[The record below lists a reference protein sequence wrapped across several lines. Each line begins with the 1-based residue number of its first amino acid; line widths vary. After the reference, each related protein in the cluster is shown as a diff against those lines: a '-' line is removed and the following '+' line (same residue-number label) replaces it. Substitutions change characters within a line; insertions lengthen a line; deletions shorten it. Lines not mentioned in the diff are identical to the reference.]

1 MKFSATNNKAV
12 YPVLGI
18 PVQVYAENPDLGR
31 LIENRY
37 GHWRKVP
44 IEDKSGQ
51 PVMVVNIE
59 DFRSSNNRVG
69 SEEIAYK
76 VKEYLVEAYGPGFS
90 FMVDRKSGR
99 AEAKVDPRVAA
110 NRDFFIRSI
119 LDTMVLF
126 LATSIDRIPLHAAV
140 IICHETA
147 MILCG
152 QAGSGKTTL
161 AYELYRRGAGVLA
174 ESVVYISFNSLYRLW
189 GDVQSFNLRP
199 DAKEIFPELADL
211 KAKKLPNGKTK
222 IQLNLPKPGQDD
234 RRLFNFNGPMKLVM
248 VERVKNSQSTLE
260 AIAYEE
266 AFKKLL
272 RDLEPG
278 FDLSHEFK
286 SKMPHF
292 PVSGAYR
299 LQAGDDLHRKADLIE
314 MLCAGGKS
322 SEK

>member
-1 MKFSATNNKAV
+1 MNFSATNNKAV
-12 YPVLGI
+12 YPVLGV
-18 PVQVYAENPDLGR
+18 PVQVYAENPDLGK

-44 IEDKSGQ
+44 IENKSSR
-51 PVMVVNIE
+51 PLMDVNIE

-76 VKEYLVEAYGPGFS
+76 VEECLVEAYGPGFS
-90 FMVDRKSGR
+90 FMVDRNSGR
-99 AEAKVDPRVAA
+99 AEAKVDPRVFA

-126 LATSIDRIPLHAAV
+126 LATRKDRIPLHAAV
-140 IICHETA
+140 VICHDTA

-161 AYELYRRGAGVLA
+161 AYELYRRGAGILA

-189 GDVQSFNLRP
+189 GDVQSFNLRS
-199 DAKEIFPELADL
+199 DAKEIFPELGDL

-222 IQLNLPKPGQDD
+222 IQLNLPTPGQED
-234 RRLFNFNGPMKLVM
+234 RRHFYFNGPIKLAM
-248 VERVKNSQSTLE
+248 VDRIMDGKSNLE

-266 AFKKLL
+266 AYNKLL
-272 RDLEPG
+272 RDLESG

-286 SKMPHF
+286 SKMPYF
-292 PVSGAYR
+292 PVAGAYR
-299 LQAGDDLHRKADLIE
+299 LQAGDDLQRKAELIE
-314 MLCAGGKS
+314 MLCSGGKS
-322 SEK
+322 NEK